1 MICINLEKSI
11 VDQQS
16 LAALAAK
23 ATATT
28 ASVVCRNGAIS
39 GLKRSMGKE
48 RCAA

>member
-1 MICINLEKSI
+1 MGMNLEKSI

-23 ATATT
+23 ATGTT
-28 ASVVCRNGAIS
+28 ASVAWRKGVIS